1 MRLKETV
8 KGWFEDLF
16 EVVEEPM
23 EPVYSFEFTERE
35 LEDLKESL
43 WESGL
48 EYCRNRALYKKLCE
62 AVCDSYDKNVLRNY
76 E

>member
-8 KGWFEDLF
+8 KGWFKYLF

-23 EPVYSFEFTERE
+23 EPVYSFEFTVQE

-43 WESGL
+43 RESGL

-62 AVCDSYDKNVLRNY
+62 AVYDSYDENVLRRY